1 MILYSHIPYKETA
14 MRKLKIGDAEL
25 MQIAIRQE
33 IERTDESRYDHR
45 LHGVLLVAGNH
56 TCTEVARLFG
66 EDRRTIQRWVNKFET
81 GGFDGLREGDHPGR
95 PDRLDERQWES
106 VAADLRKN
114 PRDFGHGQ
122 NLWDGKILSEHLKQ
136 HYHVKLGVRQCQ
148 RMFSKLGF
156 RLRKP
161 RPQVAQA
168 DPVKVD
174 VFKKTAAFGKKKG
187 H

>member
-1 MILYSHIPYKETA
+1 MK
-14 MRKLKIGDAEL
+14 KLQIGDAEL

-33 IERTDESRYDHR
+33 IDRTDESRYDHR

-81 GGFDGLREGDHPGR
+81 GGFDALREGAHPGR
-95 PDRLDERQWES
+95 PGRLDERQWES

-122 NLWDGKILSEHLKQ
+122 NLWDGKILNEHLKQ
-136 HYHVKLGVRQCQ
+136 HYHV
-148 RMFSKLGF
+148 
-156 RLRKP
+156 
-161 RPQVAQA
+161 
-168 DPVKVD
+168 
-174 VFKKTAAFGKKKG
+174 
-187 H
+187 